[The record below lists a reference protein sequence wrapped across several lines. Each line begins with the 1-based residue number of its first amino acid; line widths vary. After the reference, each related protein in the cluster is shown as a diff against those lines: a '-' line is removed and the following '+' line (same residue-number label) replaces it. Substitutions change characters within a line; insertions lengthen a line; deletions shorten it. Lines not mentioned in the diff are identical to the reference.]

1 VLPLRGYGR
10 ALAALAIAG
19 VLALEALLATAAIG
33 YRTPFYT
40 RGEPREALVVQTI
53 VTSGE
58 IVLPMRNGD
67 ELPSKPPLFHW
78 LGAIASKVQGRLSEA
93 SIRFPSLVF
102 SLVTVAAT
110 AAAAWAWWGAAT
122 AVLSSVILATSFQ
135 WLASSVVA
143 RVDMV
148 LAGTISLALL
158 LFARAIETGRRIPVV
173 VYVLLVAATLTKGP
187 VGLVLPCAIALVT
200 LALRGELR
208 FVGWRDLRLLTLAT
222 GAVALWYAAAWA
234 VGGQAFLD
242 KQILKENVFR
252 VLDAESAGAG
262 HVEAFWYY
270 VPLLAAGLAPWSLF
284 VPGLAVAAWARRSA
298 KRNPVASPP
307 PSPETDPPGEV
318 GIALEGF
325 ATADSSAAPVRQAP
339 TVEPLAP
346 ESFDPRFDPHVLFL
360 LVWGGLTFVMFSLAG
375 SKRAVYLLPAY
386 PAYAMLV
393 GYAWNRV
400 FAHGSSGGA
409 AIALMAG
416 AVATAAVVALAG
428 ILEVAGAFGVPLAA
442 WLKGLVSDADVNNVA
457 PMLEAMARHRVV
469 VLPCAL
475 VMIVCAWTMIGAA
488 RSGRWVRVVIATA
501 AAVFALTAVT
511 STTLL
516 PAVASE
522 RSARSFLVRV
532 EQHVP
537 ATTPLSFYR
546 AFDYGAVF
554 YRRAAIPVRES
565 LAGVPEI
572 DGAWLLT
579 WPAFLPDL
587 TEEVRRLD
595 TGGEAAGAYEVEE
608 VIASED
614 HDPSDRTS
622 LVLVRIK
629 RRIGDE
635 RSDGN

>member
-1 VLPLRGYGR
+1 LRGYGR

-53 VTSGE
+53 VTRGE
-58 IVLPMRNGD
+58 IILPMRNGD

-148 LAGTISLALL
+148 LAGLISLALL
-158 LFARAIETGRRIPVV
+158 MFARAIETGRRIPVI

-187 VGLVLPCAIALVT
+187 VGLVLPCAVALVT
-200 LALRGELR
+200 LALRGELG
-208 FVGWRDLRLLTLAT
+208 FVGWRDLRLLVLAT
-222 GAVALWYAAAWA
+222 GAAALWYAAAWA

-252 VLDAESAGAG
+252 VLDADFVEAG

-284 VPGLAVAAWARRSA
+284 VPGLVAAAWARRSA
-298 KRNPVASPP
+298 KRNPVASPLPDSALP
-307 PSPETDPPGEV
+307 PELDPSS
-318 GIALEGF
+318 EGDVARL
-325 ATADSSAAPVRQAP
+325 ATADARATSVIPSVPATQP
-339 TVEPLAP
+339 P

-386 PAYAMLV
+386 PAYAMLL

-400 FAHGSSGGA
+400 FAQGSSRGA
-409 AIALMAG
+409 AVGLMAG
-416 AVATAAVVALAG
+416 TVATAAILALAG
-428 ILEVAGAFGVPLAA
+428 VIEVAGAFGVPLAA
-442 WLKGLVSDADVNNVA
+442 WLQGFVSDADVNNVA
-457 PMLEAMARHRVV
+457 PMLEAMARHRLV
-469 VLPCAL
+469 VLPCAV
-475 VMIVCAWTMIGAA
+475 VMIVCAWTMLRAA
-488 RSGRWVRVVIATA
+488 RAGRWVRVVAATG

-516 PAVASE
+516 PAVARE

-532 EQHVP
+532 ESHVP
-537 ATTPLSFYR
+537 PTTPLSFYR

-608 VIASED
+608 VIPSED

-629 RRIGDE
+629 RRI
-635 RSDGN
+635 RP

>member
-1 VLPLRGYGR
+1 VALYNAEGSLRGYGR
-10 ALAALAIAG
+10 ALGVAAIAG
-19 VLALEALLATAAIG
+19 VLVLEVLLASAAIG
-33 YRTPFYT
+33 HRNPFYT

-53 VTSGE
+53 VRDGT
-58 IVLPMRNGD
+58 IILPMRNGD

-78 LGAIASKVQGRLSEA
+78 LGALASQVHGRLSEA
-93 SIRFPSLVF
+93 TIRFPSVVF
-102 SLVTVAAT
+102 SIATVAAT
-110 AAAAWAWWGAAT
+110 AAAAWAWWGAAA

-135 WLASSVVA
+135 WLASSVAA

-148 LAGTISLALL
+148 LAGTIALALL
-158 LFARAIETGRRIPVV
+158 LFARAIETGRRIPAV
-173 VYVLLVAATLTKGP
+173 VYALLVAAALTKGP
-187 VGLVLPCAIALVT
+187 VGLVLPCAVALVT

-208 FVGWRDLRLLTLAT
+208 FLGWRDARLLALAT
-222 GAVALWYAAAWA
+222 AAAALWYAGAWA
-234 VGGQAFLD
+234 VGGQAFID

-252 VLDAESAGAG
+252 VLDAEAVDAG

-270 VPLLAAGLAPWSLF
+270 GPLLAAGLAPWSLF
-284 VPGLAVAAWARRSA
+284 LPGLAAAAWTRRTA
-298 KRNPVASPP
+298 KQ
-307 PSPETDPPGEV
+307 DPAPDG
-318 GIALEGF
+318 
-325 ATADSSAAPVRQAP
+325 AAPSA
-339 TVEPLAP
+339 
-346 ESFDPRFDPHVLFL
+346 DPRFDPHVLFL

-393 GYAWNRV
+393 AYAWNRV
-400 FAHGSSGGA
+400 FTRGA
-409 AIALMAG
+409 DGFAAVALAAG

-428 ILEVAGAFGVPLAA
+428 VLEIAGALGVPLAA
-442 WLKGLVSDADVNNVA
+442 WIEGFVSDADVNNVV
-457 PMLEAMARHRVV
+457 PVLEAMARHRAV
-469 VLPCAL
+469 VLPCAA
-475 VMIVCAWTMIGAA
+475 VMLACAWTMLRAA
-488 RSGRWVRVVIATA
+488 QRGRWVRVVVATA
-501 AAVFALTAVT
+501 AAVFALSATV

-516 PAVASE
+516 PAVARS
-522 RSARSFLVRV
+522 RSARDFLARV
-532 EQHVP
+532 EQQVP
-537 ATTPLSFYR
+537 VTTPLSFFR

-554 YRRAAIPVRES
+554 YRGAPIPYRES

-579 WPAFLPDL
+579 WPAFLPALAED
-587 TEEVRRLD
+587 VRRLD

-635 RSDGN
+635 HSDGN

>member
-1 VLPLRGYGR
+1 VALHNAVLPLRGYGR
-10 ALAALAIAG
+10 ALAAAAIAG
-19 VLALEALLATAAIG
+19 VLALEGLIATAAIG

-53 VTSGE
+53 VTRGDV
-58 IVLPMRNGD
+58 VLPMRNGD

-78 LGAIASKVQGRLSEA
+78 LGALASIAHGRLSEA
-93 SIRFPSLVF
+93 SIRFPSLAF

-148 LAGTISLALL
+148 LAATISLALL
-158 LFARAIETGRRIPVV
+158 LFARAIETGRRIPAT

-187 VGLVLPCAIALVT
+187 VGLVLPCAVAFVT

-208 FVGWRDLRLLTLAT
+208 FVGWRDARLLAMAAA
-222 GAVALWYAAAWA
+222 AVALWYAAAWA

-252 VLDAESAGAG
+252 VLDADSVDAG

-284 VPGLAVAAWARRSA
+284 VPGLAAAAWARRSA
-298 KRNPVASPP
+298 KRTTASEASPP
-307 PSPETDPPGEV
+307 DASGLTPSEPSIDGGDIERGAI
-318 GIALEGF
+318 GK
-325 ATADSSAAPVRQAP
+325 SAERPAEA
-339 TVEPLAP
+339 
-346 ESFDPRFDPHVLFL
+346 FDPRFDPHVLFL

-386 PAYAMLV
+386 PAYAMLL

-409 AIALMAG
+409 ALALLAG
-416 AVATAAVVALAG
+416 TAATALVVALAG
-428 ILEVAGAFGVPLAA
+428 MLEVAGALGVPLAA
-442 WLKGLVSDADVNNVA
+442 WLQGFVSDADVNNVA
-457 PMLEAMARHRVV
+457 PMLEAMEHHRLV
-469 VLPCAL
+469 VLPCAA
-475 VMIVCAWTMIGAA
+475 VMMACAWTMLRAA
-488 RSGRWVRVVIATA
+488 QAGRWVRVVIATA

-522 RSARSFLVRV
+522 RSARSFLARV

-537 ATTPLSFYR
+537 TETPLSFYR

-565 LAGVPEI
+565 LAAVPEI

-579 WPAFLPDL
+579 WPAFLPAL
-587 TEEVRRLD
+587 AEEVRRLD

-629 RRIGDE
+629 RRI
-635 RSDGN
+635 RP